1 MARKFARH
9 TGGGFSPRLAA
20 FRGTPVIERRETSPQ
35 SIYSQW
41 KKGKSVIFPFLRSV
55 WDKKAA
61 ASPFLREPYGK
72 LGALAQKRGF
82 ACANAIFYC
91 ILNFTF
97 YILHFTSIKRSF
109 VALLL
114 RMTKG
119 ARFARAGRQAE
130 TKHSSFH
137 PQFYILHFTFQGD
150 REGRGRVAYAARGD
164 SSADKKRAKG
174 AVRRRKSG
182 SAAGEI
188 QNNKKGTGF
197 KIIK

>member
-1 MARKFARH
+1 MRKGETCRALARKFARH

-20 FRGTPVIERRETSPQ
+20 FRGTPVIERRETSPP
-35 SIYSQW
+35 SVYSQW

-119 ARFARAGRQAE
+119 LALLA
-130 TKHSSFH
+130 
-137 PQFYILHFTFQGD
+137 QGD
-150 REGRGRVAYAARGD
+150 RRRQSILPFILNFTFYTLHFKVIERGGGASRMR
-164 SSADKKRAKG
+164 RAET
-174 AVRRRKSG
+174 AVPTKSG
-182 SAAGEI
+182 
-188 QNNKKGTGF
+188 QKGR
-197 KIIK
+197 